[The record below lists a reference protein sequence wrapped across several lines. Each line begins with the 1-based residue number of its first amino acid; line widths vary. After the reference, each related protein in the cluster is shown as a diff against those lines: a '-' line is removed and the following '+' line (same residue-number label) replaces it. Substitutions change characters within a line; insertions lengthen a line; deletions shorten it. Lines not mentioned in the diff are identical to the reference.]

1 MAHNRI
7 KNDELIIL
15 DCSVD
20 IFLKIAYTDIV
31 RKVRNPLLPK
41 GGLYMELAK
50 VTSKGQV
57 TIPIEIRKKLGIKNG
72 DKILFV
78 EESGRVYMM
87 NSSMD
92 ALREAQKAFE
102 GEADRLGLRNDDDV
116 MAMIKEIKM

>member
-1 MAHNRI
+1 
-7 KNDELIIL
+7 
-15 DCSVD
+15 
-20 IFLKIAYTDIV
+20 
-31 RKVRNPLLPK
+31 
-41 GGLYMELAK
+41 MELAK

-57 TIPIEIRKKLGIKNG
+57 TIPIEIRKKLGIKKG